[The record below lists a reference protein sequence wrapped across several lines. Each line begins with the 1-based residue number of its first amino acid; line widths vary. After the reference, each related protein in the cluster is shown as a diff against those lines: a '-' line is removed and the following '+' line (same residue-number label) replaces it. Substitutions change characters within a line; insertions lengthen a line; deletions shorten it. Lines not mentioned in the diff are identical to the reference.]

1 MALFDPEASFMLYAP
16 TNDYRSVFRLALW
29 LVLADAYPLIVQ
41 NQFQLKG
48 DSNQDGNKANKASR
62 LYILLMLPDWKYMMV
77 IKVFFYYFQRQPFN
91 MKINCLN

>member
-16 TNDYRSVFRLALW
+16 TNDYSSVFRLALW
-29 LVLADAYPLIVQ
+29 LVLVDAYPLIVQ

-48 DSNQDGNKANKASR
+48 DSNQDGNKASR